1 MSGTRERDAA
11 RAGRMRF
18 DRTRAP
24 EDLPR
29 CSSAEDAITAS
40 TSASDELDARVGA
53 STIEGAGYG
62 LFARRRLAAGDV
74 VRGVTYGGDVLSLA
88 DALKLGS
95 EDKEYVMAMH
105 FNVHVDARR
114 HYGYLGRYVN
124 DAVGTARERNVRFEK
139 DVATRKATLRAIR
152 DVEVGEE
159 LFAEY
164 GRGYWRARERME
176 EESAARNDKDIF

>member
-1 MSGTRERDAA
+1 
-11 RAGRMRF
+11 MRF

-29 CSSAEDAITAS
+29 CSSAEDAVTAS
-40 TSASDELDARVGA
+40 TSASDELDARVGV

-88 DALKLGS
+88 DALKLHS

-124 DAVGTARERNVRFEK
+124 DAAGTERDRNVRFQK
-139 DVATRKATLRAIR
+139 DVAKRRATVRAIR
-152 DVEVGEE
+152 DVEEGEE

-164 GRGYWRARERME
+164 GRGYWRARERVTE
-176 EESAARNDKDIF
+176 QTPAKVDDDIFKDKSAL